1 MRSSRIS
8 KEEILSFLLTHIV
21 IEKGYH
27 FQITPGVLFELM
39 NLAAEAE
46 SRVADEDDSIP
57 HEIIEDVA
65 QPFLTKKVVAKK
77 AL

>member
-8 KEEILSFLLTHIV
+8 KEEALSFLLTHIV

-27 FQITPGVLFELM
+27 FQMTPGVLFELM

-46 SRVADEDDSIP
+46 SRVADEDDSVP
-57 HEIIEDVA
+57 HEIIEEVA
-65 QPFLTKKVVAKK
+65 QPFVANKT
-77 AL
+77 L